1 MQQQIQKKKTNPLNQ
16 YKPPPNNEEQAI
28 KNTWRDVDSIK
39 PNNNNSNNNNNNN
52 NFKSINSLEK
62 LGNRKKSTQ
71 QQEPII
77 NSFHSPNIHDNRN
90 PFNGQ
95 STNNI
100 VNIVQNAISKNSL
113 NNYVNYMKQYKG
125 SNKNKAITN
134 QINGDVSE
142 LELYKKYIQNLNKSN
157 FSKQDIDNLNNITNK
172 INNTIKNMKNILKHK
187 NKLNIK

>member
-1 MQQQIQKKKTNPLNQ
+1 
-16 YKPPPNNEEQAI
+16 
-28 KNTWRDVDSIK
+28 
-39 PNNNNSNNNNNNN
+39 
-52 NFKSINSLEK
+52 
-62 LGNRKKSTQ
+62 
-71 QQEPII
+71 
-77 NSFHSPNIHDNRN
+77 
-90 PFNGQ
+90 
-95 STNNI
+95 
-100 VNIVQNAISKNSL
+100 
-113 NNYVNYMKQYKG
+113 MKQYKG